1 MQKIF
6 NNKIIL
12 FLITFTL
19 WTTAAFADDDPGGID
34 GDPGAPAPIDQ
45 WIPLMIIIGI
55 AIVFFYLSKK
65 KAIAN

>member
-55 AIVFFYLSKK
+55 AIVFFYLNKK
-65 KAIAN
+65 KAVAN

>member
-19 WTTAAFADDDPGGID
+19 WTTAAFADDDPGGIGD
-34 GDPGAPAPIDQ
+34 DPGAAAPINQ
-45 WIPLMIIIGI
+45 WIPLMIVIGI
-55 AIVFFYLSKK
+55 AVVFFYHNKK

>member
-6 NNKIIL
+6 NNKVIL

-19 WTTAAFADDDPGGID
+19 WSTAAFADDEPGGID
-34 GDPGAPAPIDQ
+34 DDPGAPAPIDQ

-55 AIVFFYLSKK
+55 AIVFFYLNKK

>member
-6 NNKIIL
+6 NNKIGL
-12 FLITFTL
+12 LTL
-19 WTTAAFADDDPGGID
+19 VLTLMSNSIFAQDPGGIED
-34 GDPGAPAPIDQ
+34 DPGAAAPIDQ

-55 AIVFFYLSKK
+55 AIVFFYLNRK